1 MMRLIAD
8 KFLTVVVAVICTYA
22 LVLGYSVLMGW
33 QLADFLPDHVSALF
47 FAAGLLLAIRYDD
60 FPDEMVLP
68 LIKNAF
74 VDDNVVR
81 RFVVDLS
88 RSREEANG

>member
-1 MMRLIAD
+1 MRSAGQLEQRILGCVKVSQIAERLR
-8 KFLTVVVAVICTYA
+8 K
-22 LVLGYSVLMGW
+22 
-33 QLADFLPDHVSALF
+33 LAYDLD
-47 FAAGLLLAIRYDD
+47 AAAEKSDYD

-81 RFVVDLS
+81 SFVVDLS
-88 RSREEANG
+88 RGDAG